1 MRAHNDWKKLHQD
14 YLESGV
20 TKVEFS
26 KMLGVHP
33 TTVYKQFAK
42 FEQKPKEDDDK
53 TVYPEIV
60 PVTILPSEQ
69 VQKQEELS
77 NTGNVIISVGKCNI
91 TVENKTP
98 VTLLKDVLSVV
109 GELC

>member
-1 MRAHNDWKKLHQD
+1 MRAHNDWKKPHQD

-42 FEQKPKEDDDK
+42 FE
-53 TVYPEIV
+53 
-60 PVTILPSEQ
+60 
-69 VQKQEELS
+69 
-77 NTGNVIISVGKCNI
+77 
-91 TVENKTP
+91 
-98 VTLLKDVLSVV
+98 
-109 GELC
+109 

>member
-42 FEQKPKEDDDK
+42 FEQKSKEKDDK

-60 PVTILPSEQ
+60 PVTILPSSQ
-69 VQKQEELS
+69 VKKHEELPD
-77 NTGNVIISVGKCNI
+77 TGNVIITVGKYNI